1 MWFTAMKKEEYFLA
15 IESILFVSGKPI
27 TIGKLRE
34 TFGISADAI
43 LEILLDLEK
52 QYENKGINV
61 VLTKKGYTLIP
72 NKKYKRFYSKF
83 IKIKKST
90 LSKEALEVI
99 AILINS
105 KKVTKGRIDKLR
117 GVNSTRM
124 VNTLLKKGLI
134 KKGINNHTIYYSVT
148 DFFIKNI
155 NPEMRGKLFNK
166 SLFKKE
172 E

>member
-1 MWFTAMKKEEYFLA
+1 M
-15 IESILFVSGKPI
+15 
-27 TIGKLRE
+27 
-34 TFGISADAI
+34 
-43 LEILLDLEK
+43 
-52 QYENKGINV
+52 QYAKGINV

-83 IKIKKST
+83 MKIKKST

-105 KKVTKGRIDKLR
+105 EKATKGRIDKLR

-134 KKGINNHTIYYSVT
+134 KKEINNNNVYYSVT
-148 DFFIKNI
+148 AFFIKNI
-155 NPEMRGKLFNK
+155 NPEMRGKLFDK

-172 E
+172 K